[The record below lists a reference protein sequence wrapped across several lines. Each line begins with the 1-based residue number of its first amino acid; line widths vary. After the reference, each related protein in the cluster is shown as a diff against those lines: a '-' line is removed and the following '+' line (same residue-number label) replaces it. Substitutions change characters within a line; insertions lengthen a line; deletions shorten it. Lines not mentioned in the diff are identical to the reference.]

1 MVLKHHSALMK
12 VAWLVNHVLSNI
24 HFFPSGTEELCFFV
38 SMFQIISVNG
48 HLIVADTMQ
57 NLDLLQSSEV
67 QHVALEVEGGID
79 AQQVTLEEVDMG
91 AEETVDESVSR
102 ADQERNSGPETECSA
117 PIATPSEIQV
127 GEVRKGY
134 NIVIIV

>member
-1 MVLKHHSALMK
+1 
-12 VAWLVNHVLSNI
+12 
-24 HFFPSGTEELCFFV
+24 
-38 SMFQIISVNG
+38 MFQIISVNG

-102 ADQERNSGPETECSA
+102 ADQERNSGPETEGSA
-117 PIATPSEIQV
+117 PNATPSEIQV

-134 NIVIIV
+134 NIVITV